1 MTTMPECDLLGSA
14 AAPPARQLSAQR
26 KRMVPRARVR
36 TEIARE
42 FPHNR
47 RLARIRAKVVAASA
61 SRRMAAL
68 ATSR

>member
-14 AAPPARQLSAQR
+14 AAPPASAFGAAQADGSA
-26 KRMVPRARVR
+26 ARVR